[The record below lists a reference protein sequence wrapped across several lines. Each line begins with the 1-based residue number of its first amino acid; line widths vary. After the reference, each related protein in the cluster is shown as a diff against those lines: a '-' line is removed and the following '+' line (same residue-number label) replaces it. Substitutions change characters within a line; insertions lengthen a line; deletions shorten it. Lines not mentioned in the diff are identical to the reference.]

1 MNTRVAPIAAPVS
14 GKKISGTDG
23 SGKNANRRRA
33 LRLGVMGFGAL
44 VLAGCKGIIPD
55 GGNVPTTGPAPVEG
69 PVAGQLPDMDEARHR
84 IALLAPM
91 SGENAA
97 VGQSMAN
104 AANMALLDTNT
115 ANIRITSYDTARDPA
130 GAARRAI
137 ADGNRLILGPLLGDN
152 VDAVKGVAKP
162 ARVPIISFSNDS
174 EVAGDGVYVMG
185 QIPAQSIERTMIFAQ
200 QNGISRFGALVPS
213 GEYGKRASDAML
225 ATARR
230 TGTQIAAIETYNR
243 DNNSLTSAVRRLQ
256 ENGDYQA
263 ILIADG
269 ARIAVRAGPLI
280 RDADKMARILGTE
293 LWSGDAQIAQ
303 TPALRGAW
311 FSAVSDARFQRLSD
325 SYKSRFGS
333 APYRVSALGY
343 DAVLL
348 TIRIARDWQPGT
360 AFPVSELNDRGGF
373 LGLDGAFRFNDGVV
387 QRAFEVREVTVNGM
401 KVVSPAPTSFD

>member
-1 MNTRVAPIAAPVS
+1 MNTRVAPISAPIDDRAAAGHS
-14 GKKISGTDG
+14 
-23 SGKNANRRRA
+23 AARRRA
-33 LRLGVMGFGAL
+33 IRLGVLGFGAL

-55 GGNVPTTGPAPVEG
+55 GGTPPPSGPAPVEG
-69 PVAGQLPDMDEARHR
+69 PSAGELPDVDEARHR
-84 IALLAPM
+84 VALLVPM
-91 SGENAA
+91 SGDNAA
-97 VGQSMAN
+97 VGQSVSN
-104 AANMALLDTNT
+104 AATMALLDTNT
-115 ANIRITSYDTARDPA
+115 SNIRITSYDTARGAAD
-130 GAARRAI
+130 AARRAV

-162 ARVPIISFSNDS
+162 ARVPIVSFSNDS

-185 QIPAQSIERTMIFAQ
+185 QVPAQSIERTMRYAQ
-200 QNGISRFGALVPS
+200 QNGITRFGALVPS

-230 TGTQIAAIETYNR
+230 TGTQVAAMETYDR
-243 DNNSLTSAVRRLQ
+243 DNASLAAAVRRLQ

-280 RDADKMARILGTE
+280 RDADKMAKILGTE

-303 TPALRGAW
+303 APSLRGAW

-333 APYRVSALGY
+333 APYRISALGY

-348 TIRIARDWQPGT
+348 TIRIARDWNPGDP
-360 AFPVSELNDRGGF
+360 FPVSQLDDPSGF
-373 LGLDGAFRFNDGVV
+373 LGLDGAFRFDDGVV

-401 KVVSPAPTSFD
+401 KVVSPAPTSFE